1 MGTVER
7 LTQEQW
13 KLMGPG
19 PCMHRYHLP
28 WDKTDCM
35 PDCPGRQENG
45 VCLAELVQVRQH
57 DLRQHGLHAERRQQ
71 AVEHRMCRGIVEPR
85 QRFRELVLRRL
96 DRAGAPL
103 PGGRPLRLPCGLGGR
118 EPGGEVVL
126 HRLDP
131 RDVGLGIEAEAA
143 ARA

>member
-45 VCLAELVQVRQH
+45 VCLAELVQAANEQDVPLEFDVRPRLDI
-57 DLRQHGLHAERRQQ
+57 DLRYGGEWTWAGGD
-71 AVEHRMCRGIVEPR
+71 VEVTVMSPHEPPDPDRIVGSYVCPHCGQENEQTASNFHYWCRGCGKNATE
-85 QRFRELVLRRL
+85 FERE
-96 DRAGAPL
+96 
-103 PGGRPLRLPCGLGGR
+103 
-118 EPGGEVVL
+118 EE
-126 HRLDP
+126 
-131 RDVGLGIEAEAA
+131 
-143 ARA
+143 